1 MKKSLLTLIIYLCC
15 TQVYGQH
22 ITLLNLI
29 NLTSLNNTQAGN
41 TLTSGKTWGLQYGED
56 LNGFVVEH
64 YQTSAPRNR
73 IETIIIG
80 TGIKTAS
87 GAILHTVSY
96 VSPNPQDVINLT
108 SQAKGAGLI
117 QNFKGADKQDNIYIY
132 ESFLYHMVVRL
143 AIDNSKGVI
152 DVTQKQVF
160 VE

>member
-1 MKKSLLTLIIYLCC
+1 MKKYLLTLVIYLCC
-15 TQVYGQH
+15 AHVYGQSLS
-22 ITLLNLI
+22 LLNLI
-29 NLTSLNNTQAGN
+29 NLTSLNNEQAGN
-41 TLTSGKTWGLQYGED
+41 TLTSAKTWHMQYGEE

-64 YQTSAPRNR
+64 FQTSAVQNKT
-73 IETIIIG
+73 ETIIIG
-80 TGIKTAS
+80 TGVKTSS

-108 SQAKGAGLI
+108 GQAKTSGLI
-117 QNFKGADKQDNIYIY
+117 RNFRGSDKKDNIYIY

-152 DVTQKQVF
+152 DVTQKTVF